1 MKNRYLIGLTLGFLA
16 LTGCAGASTLTY
28 SVRTNIANPADS
40 LAIFQASERVM
51 TRRLAA
57 ADVKNAQ
64 VTVIPRG
71 SGSAVMTLKV
81 PDQAGVDAVER
92 ILADT
97 FTFDVRREGP
107 RTADLLPDET
117 NWLPT
122 GVNGE
127 MLLWVTPIT
136 NPTTK
141 EIGVELHFNETGRAL
156 LQTAFTGNK
165 GKSIGIFVRD
175 LLVSKMSI
183 TSDVVTEHILISGIP
198 SERVAQIFADD
209 VNVGLHAI
217 FTPTK

>member
-81 PDQAGVDAVER
+81 PDQAGVTQSSEY
-92 ILADT
+92 
-97 FTFDVRREGP
+97 
-107 RTADLLPDET
+107 LP
-117 NWLPT
+117 
-122 GVNGE
+122 
-127 MLLWVTPIT
+127 
-136 NPTTK
+136 
-141 EIGVELHFNETGRAL
+141 
-156 LQTAFTGNK
+156 
-165 GKSIGIFVRD
+165 
-175 LLVSKMSI
+175 
-183 TSDVVTEHILISGIP
+183 IP
-198 SERVAQIFADD
+198 SPLMSAAKDRGPLTCFRMKQTGFQPA
-209 VNVGLHAI
+209 
-217 FTPTK
+217 